1 MIEYVF
7 LIANVKGYF
16 LNYAR
21 FLNRITD
28 EEIYHIYL
36 LEIFSAFATTVSMFL
51 HTLKF
56 KRYMGPRTS
65 YLIYM
70 ASYLATFYTFLR
82 IGGIFFV
89 NWELS
94 LLTLG
99 GLLVNFT
106 DRKYQNAYQVFVCLL
121 LFSVRFE
128 YAPVM
133 NVLAALSDKVHSFL

>member
-1 MIEYVF
+1 M
-7 LIANVKGYF
+7 
-16 LNYAR
+16 NYAR

-65 YLIYM
+65 YLVYM
-70 ASYLATFYTFLR
+70 ASYLATFYTFIR

-99 GLLVNFT
+99 GLLINFA
-106 DRKYQNAYQVFVCLL
+106 DRKYQHAYQFFVCFL
-121 LFSVRFE
+121 LFSIRYE

-133 NVLAALSDKVHSFL
+133 QVLAALSDKMNSFF